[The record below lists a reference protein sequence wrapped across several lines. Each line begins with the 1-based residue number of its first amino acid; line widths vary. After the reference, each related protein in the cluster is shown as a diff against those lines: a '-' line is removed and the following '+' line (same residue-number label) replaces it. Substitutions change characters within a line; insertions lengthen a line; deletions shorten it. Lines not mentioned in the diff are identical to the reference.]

1 MLTPYDTETEEQMQ
15 FLYHHLSEKDR
26 RLYAAIETRKLPR
39 GGQHYIAQLLH
50 CAPKTIRRGRTELA
64 DPERLPAG
72 DRIRHPGGGRKRVV
86 EQQPELEPQF
96 EQVLDTYTA
105 GSPMNEKVRWTNL
118 RPSQISDLL
127 QRAACPASSYIVKQ
141 LLRRHDYVP
150 RKLQKRLPTG
160 ACAERDAQF
169 QLLRALRADYRG
181 LGYPIISIDTKKKE
195 ALGNLYRDGRLYT
208 RAELQVLDH
217 DFPNLAEGVL
227 IPYTIYDLLRNQ
239 AYVYLGN
246 SKDTAEFVGDCLR
259 HWWTHYGLPHYPQAR
274 SILSLADGGGSNS
287 ARHFLF
293 KQELQRVVDAIQ
305 VEIRMAHY
313 PPYCSKWNP
322 VEHRVFPH
330 ITRALQGLVL
340 TSAELVRQVI
350 ETTTTKT
357 GLRVVAHLVD
367 KVYTTGQKV
376 AVDFKATMRIVF
388 NDYLSQ
394 WNYRVVP
401 AGWG

>member
-1 MLTPYDTETEEQMQ
+1 MLTPYDAEIEQQMQ
-15 FLYHHLSEKDR
+15 FLYHQLSEKDR
-26 RLYAAIETRKLPR
+26 RLYAAIEARKLPR
-39 GGQHYIAQLLH
+39 GGQRYIARLLQ
-50 CAPKTIRRGRTELA
+50 CAPKTIRRGCAELA
-64 DPERLPAG
+64 HPEYLPAS
-72 DRIRHPGGGRKRVV
+72 DRIRHPGGGRKPVV
-86 EQQPELEPQF
+86 VQQPELETQF
-96 EQVLDTYTA
+96 EQVLDTHTA

-127 QRAACPASSYIVKQ
+127 QRAECPASPYVVKQ
-141 LLRRHDYVP
+141 LLRRHDYVQ

-160 ACAERDAQF
+160 ECADRDAQF
-169 QLLRALRADYRG
+169 QLIRALRADYRG

-208 RAELQVLDH
+208 RAELPVLDH
-217 DFPNLAEGVL
+217 DFPTLAEGVI
-227 IPYTIYDLLRNQ
+227 IPYTIYDLRQNQ
-239 AYVYLGN
+239 AYVYLGT
-246 SKDTAEFVGDCLR
+246 SKDTAEFVGDCLH
-259 HWWTHYGLPHYPQAR
+259 HWWTHYGLPQYPQAR
-274 SILSLADGGGSNS
+274 SILTLADGGGSNS
-287 ARHFLF
+287 ARQYLF
-293 KQELQRVVDAIQ
+293 KQALQRVADASQ

-340 TSAELVRQVI
+340 TSYELVQQVI

-357 GLRVVAHLVD
+357 GLRVVTHLVD

-376 AVDFKATMRIVF
+376 AADFKATMRIVF
-388 NDYLSQ
+388 NDYLGQ
-394 WNYRVVP
+394 WNYRAVP